1 MIRGINILILKLF
14 LFLLKFVATRLL
26 ATDLIY

>member
-1 MIRGINILILKLF
+1 LKLF